1 MTLLLGK
8 YKRYSQGHIGSV
20 TQTPQAHYPAPKPPT
35 AGILK
40 EEVRALRPLRLLSL
54 EDDTATSHIP

>member
-1 MTLLLGK
+1 M
-8 YKRYSQGHIGSV
+8 